1 MKITIS
7 EGFGVIVEIPF
18 SLLLVSS
25 LEGKEIANYH
35 NLLSIHS
42 ILTFLEDK
50 FPHLKYVSDIL
61 IPHPIH
67 LEILVQTLQW
77 KMPLLCMY
85 YDSFYTSIIIEI
97 VWLLQRN
104 QFPFFQKEIKDFSYS
119 YIILL
124 HVNTTLSS
132 FLSAINLII
141 YDQHLIEK

>member
-67 LEILVQTLQW
+67 LEILVQTLR
-77 KMPLLCMY
+77 
-85 YDSFYTSIIIEI
+85 FY
-97 VWLLQRN
+97 V
-104 QFPFFQKEIKDFSYS
+104 KDASS
-119 YIILL
+119 L
-124 HVNTTLSS
+124 HVLRF
-132 FLSAINLII
+132 FLHEYHN
-141 YDQHLIEK
+141 